1 MKNQKTTKSVT
12 YEISR
17 DHQTGFRTVDHQ
29 ANYGAEQTDEKLSDE
44 IGSQEQK
51 TKRPYGKQSSKR

>member
-12 YEISR
+12 YEMSR

-29 ANYGAEQTDEKLSDE
+29 ATYGAKQTEEQPSDE
-44 IGSQEQK
+44 IESQEQK
-51 TKRPYGKQSSKR
+51 TKRPYEKQSSKR